1 MKKVVIV
8 GSTGMVGGIWAASNA
23 AITIAV
29 IGLSPVLEG
38 EAGDAFLSASGGDK
52 ININL
57 PASEMAFMKKLR
69 AGVKTPIIAVI
80 TAGSNVDIAAIEPYA
95 DAIIFAWY
103 PGEQG
108 GNALADIVFGK
119 VSPSGRLP
127 ITFYKSTNDLPT
139 YTS

>member
-52 ININL
+52 INTNKKAKNL
-57 PASEMAFMKKLR
+57 TTSIPAS
-69 AGVKTPIIAVI
+69 
-80 TAGSNVDIAAIEPYA
+80 
-95 DAIIFAWY
+95 
-103 PGEQG
+103 
-108 GNALADIVFGK
+108 
-119 VSPSGRLP
+119 
-127 ITFYKSTNDLPT
+127 
-139 YTS
+139 